1 MWTQFLWNYLKQQST
16 LGLPLTEFLFWN
28 LVFMIWTNKYFLC
41 LYLSQD
47 RWKIF
52 FSSVVK
58 MKSFDVRSTDLTFFI
73 SSLHIR
79 CVYLQLLLIQSKIS
93 FCCGKVEVKW
103 WFQSVWSDL
112 AIFCTLGKHSK
123 LAATIILPKSPTLL
137 GNFCKGVKI
146 IHFSSELN
154 FGQLL

>member
-79 CVYLQLLLIQSKIS
+79 FVYLQLLLIQSKIS
-93 FCCGKVEVKW
+93 FCCGKVEMKW
-103 WFQSVWSDL
+103 NDGFNNTWMLPHYFTACCICTETWFIL
-112 AIFCTLGKHSK
+112 IFLWARPSQDVFLQTTLHPLSR
-123 LAATIILPKSPTLL
+123 
-137 GNFCKGVKI
+137 VRR
-146 IHFSSELN
+146 
-154 FGQLL
+154 